1 MFSFAADNHSD
12 SEEEELDFSSAARNK
27 GAGLGNIFGG
37 TSQSHQAESNSALV
51 YQAPKQ
57 PGKEGEMRNVEI
69 VQTENINRQE
79 ERLEVMSS
87 VRSGVKMATAVSAY
101 KYESSGYE
109 SLGKMGLAIIGK
121 KESNCYQLLLY
132 RGKQSAVT
140 VANISPRFNFRV
152 QQDNYANFVDEGN
165 KSWTVCFDSQDVLI
179 NFSKQLLLCKAMFGK
194 EEVVSSDLV
203 LGEGREVELGD
214 SLEVQMTSWMVDAQS
229 LSRMIETTRNKEKGL
244 RFKLGGRNT
253 FSGLES
259 NIVGMKKGGRR
270 FLIAPTNNGR
280 TAYDIEIT
288 KLKAVEVERRVPIDV
303 SMSANQNNN
312 NILERVAKVGQPLLN
327 HPKNIETPLPDLED
341 VSSHK
346 SAFSTPRSTRKSSAQ
361 EAAVRTT
368 PIPIIRGDSPA
379 SLRSGN
385 SISAPVRV
393 MPVVDG
399 SVGASYGSEFNM
411 LMSETRIQNTEMR
424 MNVQRISDK
433 MDLLLHGQHTPA
445 LSTPQADVTGKLD
458 AILEQNKEIKMI
470 LGRRQSTNDTGGS
483 IEDNL
488 EKQQK
493 LNQEFEKI
501 RLLKLALREKEQ
513 HLEEELQ
520 RSEARVQELQGK
532 LEEQQIIAERSQ
544 AAARAEVR
552 KVLGSTAR
560 LLVAQFTEGEEYSGE
575 SVRETITQTL
585 GLVADKLQE
594 KYGDSGTRRGPPPPV
609 AAVAPVPA
617 EVEEW
622 AEGDE

>member
-1 MFSFAADNHSD
+1 MFSFAADNQSD
-12 SEEEELDFSSAARNK
+12 SEEEELDFSSVARNK
-27 GAGLGNIFGG
+27 GTGLGNIFGG
-37 TSQSHQAESNSALV
+37 SSQPHKSESNSALV

-57 PGKEGEMRNVEI
+57 PGKEGEMRIEI
-69 VQTENINRQE
+69 VQTENRQE

-87 VRSGVKMATAVSAY
+87 VRSGVKMATAVSVY

-140 VANISPRFNFRV
+140 VANISPRFNLRV
-152 QQDNYANFVDEGN
+152 QQDNYASFVDEA
-165 KSWTVCFDSQDVLI
+165 KASWTVCFDSQDVLI
-179 NFSKQLLLCKAMFGK
+179 NFAKQLLLCKAMFGK
-194 EEVVSSDLV
+194 EEVASSDLV

-244 RFKLGGRNT
+244 RFKLGGRNP

-270 FLIAPTNNGR
+270 FMIAPTNNGR

-288 KLKAVEVERRVPIDV
+288 KLKTAELDV
-303 SMSANQNNN
+303 ASNLDN

-346 SAFSTPRSTRKSSAQ
+346 SAFSTPRSMRRSSAQ
-361 EAAVRTT
+361 ETGVRTT

-385 SISAPVRV
+385 STNAPVRL
-393 MPVVDG
+393 MPVAG
-399 SVGASYGSEFNM
+399 SLGASCGSEFNM

-433 MDLLLHGQHTPA
+433 MDSMLHGQNTG
-445 LSTPQADVTGKLD
+445 PQTEVTSKLD
-458 AILEQNKEIKMI
+458 AILEQNKELKR
-470 LGRRQSTNDTGGS
+470 LLERRQSANNTGNS
-483 IEDNL
+483 IADNL

-493 LNQEFEKI
+493 LNQEFEKV

-513 HLEEELQ
+513 FLEEELQ
-520 RSEARVQELQGK
+520 RSESRLQELQGK
-532 LEEQQIIAERSQ
+532 FEEQVVIAERSQ
-544 AAARAEVR
+544 SMAMSERR
-552 KVLGSTAR
+552 KLLGSTAR
-560 LLVAQFTEGEEYSGE
+560 LLVAQFTEEQEYSGQ
-575 SVRETITQTL
+575 SVREKITQTL
-585 GLVADKLQE
+585 GLIAEKLQE
-594 KYGDSGTRRGPPPPV
+594 KYGDSGTGRGAPPQVRPM
-609 AAVAPVPA
+609 PA

-622 AEGDE
+622 VESDK

>member
-12 SEEEELDFSSAARNK
+12 SEEEELDFSSVARNK

-37 TSQSHQAESNSALV
+37 TSQNHKAESNSALV

-57 PGKEGEMRNVEI
+57 PVREGEMRNVEI
-69 VQTENINRQE
+69 VQAENTNRQE

-152 QQDNYANFVDEGN
+152 QQDNYASFVDEGN
-165 KSWTVCFDSQDVLI
+165 KSWTVCFDFQDVLI
-179 NFSKQLLLCKAMFGK
+179 NFCKQLLLCKAMFGK

-203 LGEGREVELGD
+203 LGEGREVQLGD

-244 RFKLGGRNT
+244 RFKLGGRNA

-259 NIVGMKKGGRR
+259 SIVGMKKGGRR

-288 KLKAVEVERRVPIDV
+288 KLKAAEAERRVPIDLSV
-303 SMSANQNNN
+303 SANQNN
-312 NILERVAKVGQPLLN
+312 NILERVAKVGQPLMN

-346 SAFSTPRSTRKSSAQ
+346 SAFSTPRSMRRSSAQ
-361 EAAVRTT
+361 EPGVRTT
-368 PIPIIRGDSPA
+368 PIPIIRGDSPS

-385 SISAPVRV
+385 STGAPVRV
-393 MPVVDG
+393 MPE
-399 SVGASYGSEFNM
+399 GASYGSEFNM

-424 MNVQRISDK
+424 MNVQRVSDK
-433 MDLLLHGQHTPA
+433 MDSLLHGQHTSAMPG
-445 LSTPQADVTGKLD
+445 PQADVASKLD
-458 AILEQNKEIKMI
+458 AILEQNKEIKM
-470 LGRRQSTNDTGGS
+470 LLRRRQSTNDSGDS
-483 IEDNL
+483 LDDNL
-488 EKQQK
+488 EKQLK
-493 LNQEFEKI
+493 LNQEFEKV
-501 RLLKLALREKEQ
+501 RLLKLALKEKEQ
-513 HLEEELQ
+513 RLEEEMQ
-520 RSEARVQELQGK
+520 RSAGRVQELQVK
-532 LEEQQIIAERSQ
+532 VEEQQVIAERSG
-544 AAARAEVR
+544 AVARAEVR
-552 KVLGSTAR
+552 RVLGSTAR
-560 LLVAQFTEGEEYSGE
+560 LLVAQFTEAEEYSGQ

-609 AAVAPVPA
+609 AAEA
-617 EVEEW
+617 EEW
-622 AEGDE
+622 VESDT

>member
-1 MFSFAADNHSD
+1 MFSFAADNQSD
-12 SEEEELDFSSAARNK
+12 SEEEELDFSSVARNK
-27 GAGLGNIFGG
+27 GTGLGNIFGG
-37 TSQSHQAESNSALV
+37 SSQPHKSESNSALV

-57 PGKEGEMRNVEI
+57 PGKEGEMRIEI
-69 VQTENINRQE
+69 VQTENRQE

-87 VRSGVKMATAVSAY
+87 VRSGVKMATAVSVY

-140 VANISPRFNFRV
+140 VANISPRFSFRV
-152 QQDNYANFVDEGN
+152 QQDNYASFVDEA
-165 KSWTVCFDSQDVLI
+165 KASWTVCFDSQDVLI
-179 NFSKQLLLCKAMFGK
+179 NFAKQLLLCKAMFGK
-194 EEVVSSDLV
+194 EEVASSDLV

-244 RFKLGGRNT
+244 RFKLGGRNP

-270 FLIAPTNNGR
+270 FMIAPTNNGR
-280 TAYDIEIT
+280 TAFDIEIT
-288 KLKAVEVERRVPIDV
+288 KLKTSELDV
-303 SMSANQNNN
+303 SSNLDN

-346 SAFSTPRSTRKSSAQ
+346 SAFSTPRSTRRSSAQ
-361 EAAVRTT
+361 ETGVRTT

-385 SISAPVRV
+385 STNAPVRL
-393 MPVVDG
+393 MPVAG
-399 SVGASYGSEFNM
+399 SLGTSCGSEFNM

-433 MDLLLHGQHTPA
+433 MDSMLHGQHTG
-445 LSTPQADVTGKLD
+445 PQTEVTSKLD
-458 AILEQNKEIKMI
+458 AILEQNKELKM
-470 LGRRQSTNDTGGS
+470 LLERRQSTNNTGDS
-483 IEDNL
+483 IADNL

-493 LNQEFEKI
+493 LNQEFEKV

-513 HLEEELQ
+513 FLEEELQ
-520 RSEARVQELQGK
+520 RSESRLQELQGK
-532 LEEQQIIAERSQ
+532 FEEQVVIAERSQ
-544 AAARAEVR
+544 AMAMSERR
-552 KVLGSTAR
+552 KLLGSTAR
-560 LLVAQFTEGEEYSGE
+560 LLVAQFTEEEEYSGQ
-575 SVRETITQTL
+575 SVREKITQTL
-585 GLVADKLQE
+585 GLIAEKLQE
-594 KYGDSGTRRGPPPPV
+594 KYGDSGTGRGAPPQVRPM
-609 AAVAPVPA
+609 PA

-622 AEGDE
+622 VESDK

>member
-1 MFSFAADNHSD
+1 MFSFAADNQSD
-12 SEEEELDFSSAARNK
+12 SEEEELDFSSVARNK
-27 GAGLGNIFGG
+27 GTGLGNIFGG
-37 TSQSHQAESNSALV
+37 SSQPHKSESNSALV

-57 PGKEGEMRNVEI
+57 PGKEGEMRIEI
-69 VQTENINRQE
+69 VQTENRQE

-87 VRSGVKMATAVSAY
+87 VRSGVKMATAVSVY

-152 QQDNYANFVDEGN
+152 QQDNYASFIDEA
-165 KSWTVCFDSQDVLI
+165 KASWTVCFDSQDVLI
-179 NFSKQLLLCKAMFGK
+179 NFAKQLLLCKAMFGK
-194 EEVVSSDLV
+194 EEVASSDLV

-244 RFKLGGRNT
+244 RFKLGGRNPL
-253 FSGLES
+253 SGLES

-270 FLIAPTNNGR
+270 FMIAPTNNGR

-288 KLKAVEVERRVPIDV
+288 KLKTSELDV
-303 SMSANQNNN
+303 SSNLDN

-346 SAFSTPRSTRKSSAQ
+346 SAFSTPRSTRRSSAQ
-361 EAAVRTT
+361 ETGVRTT

-385 SISAPVRV
+385 STNAPVRL
-393 MPVVDG
+393 MPVAG
-399 SVGASYGSEFNM
+399 SLGASCGSEFNM

-433 MDLLLHGQHTPA
+433 MDSMLHGQHTG
-445 LSTPQADVTGKLD
+445 PQTEVTSKLD
-458 AILEQNKEIKMI
+458 AILEQNKELKM
-470 LGRRQSTNDTGGS
+470 LLERRQSTNNTGDS
-483 IEDNL
+483 IADNL

-493 LNQEFEKI
+493 LNQEFEKV

-513 HLEEELQ
+513 FLEEELQ
-520 RSEARVQELQGK
+520 RSESRLQELQGK
-532 LEEQQIIAERSQ
+532 FEEQVVIAERSQ
-544 AAARAEVR
+544 AMAMSERR
-552 KVLGSTAR
+552 KLLGSTAR
-560 LLVAQFTEGEEYSGE
+560 LMVAQFTEEEEYSGQ
-575 SVRETITQTL
+575 SVREKITQTL
-585 GLVADKLQE
+585 GLIAEKLQE
-594 KYGDSGTRRGPPPPV
+594 KYGDSGTGKGAPPQVRPM
-609 AAVAPVPA
+609 PA

-622 AEGDE
+622 AESDK

>member
-1 MFSFAADNHSD
+1 MFSFAAENQSD
-12 SEEEELDFSSAARNK
+12 SEEEELDFSSVARNK
-27 GAGLGNIFGG
+27 GTGIGNIFGG
-37 TSQSHQAESNSALV
+37 SSKPHKAESNSALV

-57 PGKEGEMRNVEI
+57 PGKEGEMRIEI
-69 VQTENINRQE
+69 QTENRQE

-87 VRSGVKMATAVSAY
+87 VRSGVKMATAVSVY

-152 QQDNYANFVDEGN
+152 QQDNYASFVDEA
-165 KSWTVCFDSQDVLI
+165 KASWTVCFDSLDVLI
-179 NFSKQLLLCKAMFGK
+179 NFAKQLLLCKAMFGK
-194 EEVVSSDLV
+194 EEVASSDLV
-203 LGEGREVELGD
+203 TGEGREVELGD

-229 LSRMIETTRNKEKGL
+229 LSRMIETTRNKERGL
-244 RFKLGGRNT
+244 RFKLGGRNA

-280 TAYDIEIT
+280 TAFDIEII
-288 KLKAVEVERRVPIDV
+288 KLKTAEVDV
-303 SMSANQNNN
+303 SANPNN

-346 SAFSTPRSTRKSSAQ
+346 SAFSTPRSTRRSSAQ
-361 EAAVRTT
+361 EAGVRTT

-385 SISAPVRV
+385 STSAPVRL
-393 MPVVDG
+393 MPVAG
-399 SVGASYGSEFNM
+399 SLGASYGSEFNM

-433 MDLLLHGQHTPA
+433 MDSMLHGQHNSAMSSQQT
-445 LSTPQADVTGKLD
+445 DVTRKLD
-458 AILEQNKEIKMI
+458 AILEQNKELKT
-470 LGRRQSTNDTGGS
+470 LLERRQSKNNTDDS
-483 IEDNL
+483 IADSL

-493 LNQEFEKI
+493 LNQEFEKV
-501 RLLKLALREKEQ
+501 RMLKLALREKEQ
-513 HLEEELQ
+513 YLEEELQ
-520 RSEARVQELQGK
+520 RSESRLQKLQGK
-532 LEEQQIIAERSQ
+532 FEEQVVIAERSH
-544 AAARAEVR
+544 ATAMAERR
-552 KVLGSTAR
+552 KLLGSTAR
-560 LLVAQFTEGEEYSGE
+560 LLVSQFTEEEAYSGK
-575 SVRETITQTL
+575 SVQETITQTL
-585 GLVADKLQE
+585 GLIAEKLQE
-594 KYGDSGTRRGPPPPV
+594 KYGDPGTGRGREHQV
-609 AAVAPVPA
+609 AAEAPLPA

-622 AEGDE
+622 AESDE

>member
-1 MFSFAADNHSD
+1 MFSFAADNQSD
-12 SEEEELDFSSAARNK
+12 SEEEELDFSSVARNK
-27 GAGLGNIFGG
+27 GTGLGNIFGG
-37 TSQSHQAESNSALV
+37 SSQPHKSESNSALV

-57 PGKEGEMRNVEI
+57 PGKEGEMRIEI
-69 VQTENINRQE
+69 VQTENRQE

-87 VRSGVKMATAVSAY
+87 VRSGVKMATAVSVY

-152 QQDNYANFVDEGN
+152 QQDNYASFIDEA
-165 KSWTVCFDSQDVLI
+165 KASWTVCFDSQDVLI
-179 NFSKQLLLCKAMFGK
+179 NFAKQLLLCKAMFGK
-194 EEVVSSDLV
+194 EEVASSDLV

-244 RFKLGGRNT
+244 RFKLGGRNPL
-253 FSGLES
+253 SGLES

-270 FLIAPTNNGR
+270 FMIAPTNNGR

-288 KLKAVEVERRVPIDV
+288 KLKTAELDV
-303 SMSANQNNN
+303 ASNLDN

-346 SAFSTPRSTRKSSAQ
+346 SAFSTPRSTRRSSAQ
-361 EAAVRTT
+361 ETGVRTT

-385 SISAPVRV
+385 STNAPVRL
-393 MPVVDG
+393 MPVAG
-399 SVGASYGSEFNM
+399 SLGASCGSEFNM

-433 MDLLLHGQHTPA
+433 MDSMLHGQHTG
-445 LSTPQADVTGKLD
+445 PQTEVTSKLD
-458 AILEQNKEIKMI
+458 AILEQNKELKM
-470 LGRRQSTNDTGGS
+470 LLERRQSTNNTGDS
-483 IEDNL
+483 IADNL

-493 LNQEFEKI
+493 LNQEFEKV

-513 HLEEELQ
+513 FLEEELQ
-520 RSEARVQELQGK
+520 RSESRLQELQGK
-532 LEEQQIIAERSQ
+532 FEEQVVIAERSQ
-544 AAARAEVR
+544 AMAMSERR
-552 KVLGSTAR
+552 KLLGSTAR
-560 LLVAQFTEGEEYSGE
+560 LLVAQFTEEEEYSGQ
-575 SVRETITQTL
+575 SVREKITQTL
-585 GLVADKLQE
+585 GLIAEKLQE
-594 KYGDSGTRRGPPPPV
+594 KYGDSGTGRGAPPQVRPM
-609 AAVAPVPA
+609 PA

-622 AEGDE
+622 AESDK

>member
-12 SEEEELDFSSAARNK
+12 SEEEELDFSSVARNK

-37 TSQSHQAESNSALV
+37 TIQNHKAESNSALV

-57 PGKEGEMRNVEI
+57 PVREGEMRNVEI
-69 VQTENINRQE
+69 VQAENINREE

-152 QQDNYANFVDEGN
+152 QQDNYASFVDEGN

-244 RFKLGGRNT
+244 RFKLGGRNV

-259 NIVGMKKGGRR
+259 SIVGMKKGGRR
-270 FLIAPTNNGR
+270 FLITPTNNGR

-288 KLKAVEVERRVPIDV
+288 KVKAAEAERRVPIDLSV
-303 SMSANQNNN
+303 SSNQNN
-312 NILERVAKVGQPLLN
+312 NILERVAKVGQPLMN
-327 HPKNIETPLPDLED
+327 HPKNIETPIPDLED

-346 SAFSTPRSTRKSSAQ
+346 SAFSTPRSMRRSSAQ
-361 EAAVRTT
+361 EAGVRTT
-368 PIPIIRGDSPA
+368 PIPIIRGDSPS
-379 SLRSGN
+379 SLRSGH
-385 SISAPVRV
+385 STGAPVRV
-393 MPVVDG
+393 MP
-399 SVGASYGSEFNM
+399 VGASYGSEFNM

-433 MDLLLHGQHTPA
+433 MDSLLHGQHISA
-445 LSTPQADVTGKLD
+445 MSGPQADVGSKLD
-458 AILEQNKEIKMI
+458 AILEQNKEIKML
-470 LGRRQSTNDTGGS
+470 LGRRQSTNDAGDS
-483 IEDNL
+483 LEDNL

-493 LNQEFEKI
+493 LNQEFEKV
-501 RLLKLALREKEQ
+501 RLLKLALKEKEQ
-513 HLEEELQ
+513 RLEEELQ
-520 RSEARVQELQGK
+520 RSAGRVQELEAK
-532 LEEQQIIAERSQ
+532 LEEQQVIAERSQ

-560 LLVAQFTEGEEYSGE
+560 LLVAQFTEAEEYSGQ
-575 SVRETITQTL
+575 SVREVITGTL

-594 KYGDSGTRRGPPPPV
+594 KYGDSGTRRGS
-609 AAVAPVPA
+609 VPA
-617 EVEEW
+617 EAEEW
-622 AEGDE
+622 AESDT